1 MGDGVG
7 DADMMRM
14 SMAANEWMAF
24 AMVTVGSFLLIGSCL
39 AYWRAV
45 RSVLFLSPLSSHRA
59 GLSLTPFLL
68 QVRSGDPR
76 GAGSGSGQRERRCVV
91 SERAHPLY
99 DLTPFSCLCAR
110 CL

>member
-1 MGDGVG
+1 MLDASDPDAAAASASATPFPTLMGDGVG

-45 RSVLFLSPLSSHRA
+45 RSVLFLSSLPSRCTTPVLTLSSV
-59 GLSLTPFLL
+59 
-68 QVRSGDPR
+68 QVRSGDP
-76 GAGSGSGQRERRCVV
+76 
-91 SERAHPLY
+91 
-99 DLTPFSCLCAR
+99 
-110 CL
+110 